1 MAPVVHPS
9 VLVVESDRAELA
21 RAAAILRAEGY
32 DVHEADS
39 FQSAVRAL
47 QSSTTHVL
55 LTTVRL
61 GPYNG
66 LHLIVRCRLSRPDIA
81 AILTHHEEDRVLR
94 NEAATNDAAFLL
106 KPYTP
111 ETLAHAVARSLTNS
125 VARASH

>member
-9 VLVVESDRAELA
+9 VLVVESDRSELA
-21 RAAAILRAEGY
+21 RAAGILRAEGY
-32 DVHEADS
+32 DVHEAES
-39 FQSAVRAL
+39 FHDAVRAL

-81 AILTHHEEDRVLR
+81 AILTHHEDDRVLR
-94 NEAATNDAAFLL
+94 NEAVTNEAAYLL

-111 ETLAHAVARSLTNS
+111 ETLTRAVASSLTRS
-125 VARASH
+125 DH